1 MREKVSKNISRT
13 QTIDKYSQRQ
23 AAVAK
28 TAACTWIGTTNVLSV
43 SEADKPIEEHG
54 DRCLRQG
61 MSTDQLGSRYAGAG
75 HKLLKTGDRL
85 AGAELTASSETF

>member
-28 TAACTWIGTTNVLSV
+28 TAACTWND
-43 SEADKPIEEHG
+43 A
-54 DRCLRQG
+54 CLNG
-61 MSTDQLGSRYAGAG
+61 IGSR
-75 HKLLKTGDRL
+75 
-85 AGAELTASSETF
+85 